1 MQISVY
7 TVCQQFARVVKQVV
21 PGLHGHRSKT
31 LGWLVVGIMLA
42 KSVASAQMAEVLRR
56 MRGTQASSQERTISR
71 FLANEAIDPQG
82 LWRSF
87 LPVLLADWAKQPE
100 VTFVVDTTLLGNW

>member
-42 KSVASAQMAEVLRR
+42 KSVASAQMAVSIAPEAPSGWPYRPLVPLT
-56 MRGTQASSQERTISR
+56 GTRVACSPSAAWMARTS
-71 FLANEAIDPQG
+71 A
-82 LWRSF
+82 
-87 LPVLLADWAKQPE
+87 
-100 VTFVVDTTLLGNW
+100 